1 MMSILFFGAG
11 LTTCTNNLDAL
22 LASRTLVWYWA
33 LDKCASA
40 GWQWARAAVLFWH
53 WCNCV
58 EMAVCPTSCYLFNA
72 NGNITPLAISSQLPP
87 CYLPNWHRFLFS
99 TQGSSL
105 FACMI
110 AKEVLFWETDWSR
123 KEKKKRILSIAVW
136 PNDVD
141 FCLYICSVFHIFV
154 CFKTFL
160 IFFSGQHSN
169 ILNRICW
176 SKAKLSAAKSQYHC
190 MNYLEEWVIPSCC
203 LGNRSFGSC
212 PVSSPLVNYRAG
224 LGKSST
230 MRLAE

>member
-1 MMSILFFGAG
+1 MFVGHSEKEKKIMYLIFTVMMSILFFGAG

-123 KEKKKRILSIAVW
+123 KEKKK
-136 PNDVD
+136 D
-141 FCLYICSVFHIFV
+141 
-154 CFKTFL
+154 TE
-160 IFFSGQHSN
+160 
-169 ILNRICW
+169 
-176 SKAKLSAAKSQYHC
+176 HC
-190 MNYLEEWVIPSCC
+190 CMTKWCRLLFIYL
-203 LGNRSFGSC
+203 
-212 PVSSPLVNYRAG
+212 
-224 LGKSST
+224 
-230 MRLAE
+230 